1 MSIHFDDRVK
11 RKNKLEFLVDD
22 DQTNRIIQISVMIE
36 SITSTDLVKRRKR
49 ENRFIRKN
57 KKNEN
62 EVQRTEQ
69 KKDLFEYVCVSAD

>member
-1 MSIHFDDRVK
+1 
-11 RKNKLEFLVDD
+11 
-22 DQTNRIIQISVMIE
+22 MIE